1 MPPKKKASTKAS
13 KAPRAPKDD
22 SDDDFLTSPP
32 KKLKKVN
39 KNKEN
44 KVDKNAN
51 LSKTPPSKLLLP
63 PPPVRIFFS
72 CLLVFLPNVGIK
84 LIYAFIAYEDL
95 GYSIYAY
102 NMAIIFFK
110 YFFREIINF
119 SKFSLKP

>member
-22 SDDDFLTSPP
+22 SDDDFLPSPP
-32 KKLKKVN
+32 KQLKKVN

-51 LSKTPPSKLLLP
+51 LSKTPPPKSLLP
-63 PPPVRIFFS
+63 PPVRKNLT
-72 CLLVFLPNVGIK
+72 CLLVFLPNVGNK
-84 LIYAFIAYEDL
+84 LIYACIAYEDL

-102 NMAIIFFK
+102 NMAIIFF
-110 YFFREIINF
+110 
-119 SKFSLKP
+119 S